1 MEPNSA
7 AKIHDKMECF
17 HFWRT
22 GIYIGIVP
30 AKSPTRTARAKP
42 GPLVHQFS
50 IFLENKCGRLL
61 DMIRTFDQANVHIL
75 GLSVVDTTDSAVVR
89 LVVDD
94 PEKAEEIFQKNQI
107 HYSGTDLIIA
117 ELPRGPTGLI
127 SILTALLQA
136 EINIYYTY
144 SLIVRPRDRPILALH
159 VEDNELAA
167 EVLKRTGFTTL
178 GQADLSR

>member
-1 MEPNSA
+1 M
-7 AKIHDKMECF
+7 
-17 HFWRT
+17 
-22 GIYIGIVP
+22 
-30 AKSPTRTARAKP
+30 PTKAPSSSHTVRAKP

-61 DMIRTFDQANVHIL
+61 DLTRSFSQSNIHIL

-94 PEKAEEIFQKNQI
+94 PDKAAEIFHKNQI
-107 HYSGTDLIIA
+107 HFSDTTLIVA
-117 ELPRGPTGLI
+117 ELPHGPAGFASMLM
-127 SILTALLQA
+127 ALLQA

-144 SLIVRPRDRPILALH
+144 SLIVRPRDRPLLAFH

-167 EVLKRTGFTTL
+167 DVLKRNGFTTI